1 MRKYENLDSLLSSC
15 ETAKIYF
22 ASQPDY
28 VRGAIMQNSVNIR
41 TEEELHRIAE
51 KTRNEFN

>member
-1 MRKYENLDSLLSSC
+1 MKKYDNLDSLLNNC

-28 VRGAIMQNSVNIR
+28 VQGAVMKNSTNIR

>member
-1 MRKYENLDSLLSSC
+1 MKKYDNLDSLLNSC

-28 VRGAIMQNSVNIR
+28 VRGAVVKNSTNIH
-41 TEEELHRIAE
+41 TEDELHRIAE
-51 KTRNEFN
+51 ETRNEFN

>member
-1 MRKYENLDSLLSSC
+1 MNKYENLDSLISSC

-28 VRGAIMQNSVNIR
+28 VRGAVIKNSAAIQ
-41 TEEELHRIAE
+41 TEEELHRAAE
-51 KTRNEFN
+51 KARNEFS

>member
-1 MRKYENLDSLLSSC
+1 MNKYENLDSLLCSC

-28 VRGAIMQNSVNIR
+28 VRGAVVKNSTNIR
-41 TEEELHRIAE
+41 TEDDLHRIAE
-51 KTRNEFN
+51 ETRNEFN

>member
-1 MRKYENLDSLLSSC
+1 MKKYDNLDSLLNSC

-28 VRGAIMQNSVNIR
+28 VRGAVVKNSTNIR
-41 TEEELHRIAE
+41 TEEDLHRIAE

>member
-1 MRKYENLDSLLSSC
+1 MEKYNNLDSLLSSC

-28 VRGAIMQNSVNIR
+28 VRGAVVKNSTNIH
-41 TEEELHRIAE
+41 TEDELHRIAE

>member
-1 MRKYENLDSLLSSC
+1 MNKYENLDSLISSC

-28 VRGAIMQNSVNIR
+28 VRGAVIKNSAAIR
-41 TEEELHRIAE
+41 TEEELHRVAE
-51 KTRNEFN
+51 KARNEFS

>member
-1 MRKYENLDSLLSSC
+1 MDKYKNLDSLLNSC

-28 VRGAIMQNSVNIR
+28 VQGAVMKNGADIR

>member
-1 MRKYENLDSLLSSC
+1 MNKYENLDSLLGSC

-28 VRGAIMQNSVNIR
+28 VRGAVIKNSLNIR
-41 TEEELHRIAE
+41 TEDELHRVAE
-51 KTRNEFN
+51 ATRNEFN